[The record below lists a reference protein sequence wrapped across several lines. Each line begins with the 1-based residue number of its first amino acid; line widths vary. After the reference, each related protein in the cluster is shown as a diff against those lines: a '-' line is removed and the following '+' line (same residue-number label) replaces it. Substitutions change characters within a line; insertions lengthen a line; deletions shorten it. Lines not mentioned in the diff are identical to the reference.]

1 MMRALEP
8 RTNDMDL
15 LLWRHA
21 EAVDGSPVAWLE
33 KVTDDQ
39 YPQP

>member
-1 MMRALEP
+1 MTHIAIS
-8 RTNDMDL
+8 
-15 LLWRHA
+15 